1 MARILSIDYGAKRT
15 GIAVTDPLQIIASG
29 LTTVQT
35 PQIWKFLAEYFAKE
49 EVETIVVGY
58 PVKMNNEPSEAMQ
71 FVKPFIEKL
80 QKKYPHIPVELVD
93 ERFSSKMAMQSMI
106 QGGVKKKK
114 RRDKSLVDMVS
125 AAIILQTFL
134 EEQTAK

>member
-1 MARILSIDYGAKRT
+1 MARILAIDYGAKRT

-35 PQIWKFLAEYFAKE
+35 PQIWKFLSQYFANE
-49 EVETIVVGY
+49 DVETIVVGY
-58 PVKMNNEPSEAMQ
+58 PVKMNNQPSEAMQ

-80 QKKYPHIPVELVD
+80 RKKYPKIPIELVD
-93 ERFSSKMAMQSMI
+93 ERFSSKMAMQSMV